1 MSDLPGPGSPAD
13 LLGLRLARTARGQQE
28 ISARQLPLARPARNL
43 LLIIDPGRTTGE
55 WLALVRGCT
64 EDDLYQLLTNG
75 LVAAVVA
82 SGEAPASS
90 ASVTQS
96 ATQTVTQSATQST
109 TQSAAKSS
117 APPAE
122 PGAPA
127 TEGIP
132 VATARMS
139 LADALQ
145 MQSYRLL
152 YDRMTAEAR
161 PQLGLIKG
169 YKLIL
174 DIERCSGPEAIRAL
188 ALQFVEQ
195 VRGVHGDTRARAL
208 AQRLADP
215 P

>member
-96 ATQTVTQSATQST
+96 TTQTV

-122 PGAPA
+122 PGPPA

-145 MQSYRLL
+145 MQGYKVL

-188 ALQFVEQ
+188 ALQFVET

>member
-90 ASVTQS
+90 ATASQ
-96 ATQTVTQSATQST
+96 AATQSATQS
-109 TQSAAKSS
+109 AAS
-117 APPAE
+117 PAE